1 MKVHEL
7 IANLHEVDPEG
18 ESDVGIYICRRY
30 GGHQS
35 EAMVVRRFVPGG
47 DVMIADERDDEL

>member
-7 IANLHEVDPEG
+7 IANLHDVDPSG
-18 ESDVGIYICRRY
+18 ESDVLIYICRRF

-35 EAMVVRRFVPGG
+35 EALHVRRFVPGG
-47 DVMIADERDDEL
+47 DVMITDERDDEL